1 MYPDLYCCNRRNGL
15 AAELIGTAT
24 TVRDGLM
31 PGSQYMSYRNISAED
46 FDDVLDK
53 GVYIF
58 SKDTSFANFG
68 SPTTGYGLLE
78 VARSGGYI
86 LQRLTFYSN
95 STQKTETRQR
105 MSFNSGADW
114 TLIDS

>member
-1 MYPDLYCCNRRNGL
+1 MI

-31 PGSQYMSYRNISAED
+31 PASQYMSYRNISAED
-46 FDDVLDK
+46 FDDGLEK
-53 GVYIF
+53 GVYRF
-58 SKDTSFANFG
+58 SKDTAFANVG

-78 VARSGGYI
+78 VVRYKDYI

-95 STQKTETRQR
+95 STQKPETRQR
-105 MSFNSGADW
+105 MSFNGGADW
-114 TLIDS
+114 TLIDAD

>member
-1 MYPDLYCCNRRNGL
+1 MI

-58 SKDTSFANFG
+58 SKGVFNNFG
-68 SPTTGYGLLE
+68 TPVSGYGLLE
-78 VARSGGYI
+78 VVRNGSYI

-95 STQKTETRQR
+95 STLLSEVRQR
-105 MSFNSGADW
+105 ISFNNGADW
-114 TLIDS
+114 AQLT